1 MADRRRVQALTIVM
15 TGSGHN
21 RTLIQCRVQYR
32 ARGLMSGILARTQ
45 TPAKSTFAL
54 PSERET

>member
-1 MADRRRVQALTIVM
+1 MTDRRRIQALTIVM

-32 ARGLMSGILARTQ
+32 MRGLMSGILART
-45 TPAKSTFAL
+45 PMPMKSTFA
-54 PSERET
+54 